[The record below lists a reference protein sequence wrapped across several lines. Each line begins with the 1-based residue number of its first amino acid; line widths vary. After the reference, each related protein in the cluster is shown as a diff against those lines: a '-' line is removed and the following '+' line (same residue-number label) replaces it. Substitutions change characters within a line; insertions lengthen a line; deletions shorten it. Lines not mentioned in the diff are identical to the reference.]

1 MLQLFSTS
9 VPVLELLM
17 MFLILSVA
25 CFSLSEIYK
34 RQTVVA
40 SLIKASKEKAK
51 KELEGEEFYAI
62 YGDGRP
68 A

>member
-17 MFLILSVA
+17 MFLVLSVA
-25 CFSLSEIYK
+25 CFSFSEIYK

-51 KELEGEEFYAI
+51 KELEG
-62 YGDGRP
+62 
-68 A
+68 